1 LKIIYLHQYFK
12 TPKEGGAIRSYYL
25 ARALVK
31 AGHEVEMI
39 TSHNQQKYIHTH
51 IEGISIHYLPVF
63 YTNQLG
69 FWARMKAFLKFFW
82 QAYQKAKTFPDA
94 EICYATSTPL
104 SIGLL
109 ALLLKK
115 RQGIK
120 YIFEVRDLWPQAP
133 IELGFI
139 KGKLFI
145 KFLYYLEKKIYQNA
159 ESIVALSP
167 GIRQSISIKV
177 PQKEVIS
184 IPNLAD
190 TEFFQMT
197 EQSNLS
203 NDKFTILYTG
213 TLGLANHLEYLLEL
227 AFYIQ
232 EKGDTHIQF
241 QLMGEGARREHLIAQ
256 AKEMNLKNLH
266 FIANGNKDS
275 VKETLEM
282 AQAVYI
288 SFGDAPV
295 LQTNS
300 PNKFFDGL
308 AAGKLIL
315 TNTKGWIKE
324 LVESQECGLYAS
336 PKELESVY
344 VELISFLKNP
354 EKLSHYQKNAR
365 KLAEDRFSLEVNLPH
380 FLGLFDTKKPRK

>member
-1 LKIIYLHQYFK
+1 MKIIYLHQYFK

-39 TSHNQQKYIHTH
+39 TSHNQKKYIHRT
-51 IEGISIHYLPVF
+51 IEGISVHYLPVF
-63 YTNQLG
+63 YANQLG
-69 FWARMKAFLKFFW
+69 FWGRIRAFFKFLW
-82 QAYQKAKTFPDA
+82 QAYQKAKTIHDA

-190 TEFFQMT
+190 TAFFQMT
-197 EQSNLS
+197 EQSNSS

-232 EKGDTHIQF
+232 EKGDERFQF
-241 QLMGEGARREHLIAQ
+241 KIMGEGARREHLIAQ

-344 VELISFLKNP
+344 IELISFLKNP

-365 KLAEDRFSLEVNLPH
+365 KLAEDRFSLEVNLSH
-380 FLGLFDTKKPRK
+380 FLALFDTKKP